1 MSALQLA
8 AAPARASLRIRGG
21 LVMILVA
28 GRGAFRATSQLAPL
42 ALAAAWGPARFGD
55 YAGAIGVSAWAMW
68 VAVSGEKA
76 ALKLLPR
83 TRRLGPDVTRLIL
96 AIGIVPVAA
105 ALFAIGAGLALSAG
119 PAVLLVLLAL
129 LWSTSLGL
137 LQVTA
142 GLHRLRGAPGHDA
155 AAFFGLAVAVAIATL
170 LTARSGWSPLTQL
183 SVISVAALMMGLV
196 ALLRLPGIGRAASLR
211 PARNRSPRRIA
222 GGVLRTCVLLG
233 LPELLGGVSVAVCY
247 LALTVTGQRTE
258 SGSFYLAAVVSGI
271 CSAAVIYLLRLGQP
285 ALSARLRGP
294 AAVRA
299 RTRAR
304 QVLGVA
310 VVISAVCAGALAVLI
325 AAGAA
330 GSGRSDGWLLLGA
343 LTVVEITLFALVT
356 FAGYLVE
363 NTNDRAP
370 RITSAAAVAG
380 LGAAALGVVVLVP
393 TTGAAGAMGAL
404 VVSLGATA
412 LAMRRGLSRFES
424 SRFEPSRFDVS
435 RPVRERA
442 ALLGFSRRRWDR
454 AHARLVRSSFADV
467 PFYRERW
474 ALDGNRTPATITGLD
489 GRLEDLAPLG
499 DPSPQPKP
507 IPTLDD
513 LAVLRDCGLW
523 HLDWRRVYARNT
535 PDGVAV
541 SLLRQRSPRLVDIV
555 VTPGQRRMVTCPR
568 HRTPGVTA

>member
-1 MSALQLA
+1 MSALPLA
-8 AAPARASLRIRGG
+8 AAPAQASLRIRGG
-21 LVMILVA
+21 LVMVLLA

-105 ALFAIGAGLALSAG
+105 ALVAIGVALALSAG
-119 PAVLLVLLAL
+119 PAALLVLLAL

-142 GLHRLRGAPGHDA
+142 GLHRLRGAAGHDA
-155 AAFFGLAVAVAIATL
+155 AAFFGLAVLVAIATL
-170 LTARSGWSPLTQL
+170 LTARSSWSPLTQL
-183 SVISVAALMMGLV
+183 SVISVAALMVGLV
-196 ALLRLPGIGRAASLR
+196 ALLRLPGIGRAARLR
-211 PARNRSPRRIA
+211 PARDQSPWRIA
-222 GGVLRTCVLLG
+222 ARVLHACVLLG
-233 LPELLGGVSVAVCY
+233 LPELLGSVSVAVCY

-258 SGSFYLAAVVSGI
+258 NGSFYLAAVVSGI
-271 CSAAVIYLLRLGQP
+271 CSAAIIYLLRLSQP
-285 ALSARLRGP
+285 AVSARLRGP
-294 AAVRA
+294 AAAHA

-304 QVLGVA
+304 RILGVA
-310 VVISAVCAGALAVLI
+310 AVISAASAGPLAVLV
-325 AAGAA
+325 ATGTA
-330 GSGRSDGWLLLGA
+330 GSDRSDGWLLLGA

-370 RITSAAAVAG
+370 RITSAAALAG
-380 LGAAALGVVVLVP
+380 LGAVALAAAVLVP
-393 TTGAAGAMGAL
+393 AAGAAGAMGAL
-404 VVSLGATA
+404 VVSLGASA
-412 LAMRRGLSRFES
+412 LAMRRGMSRLEMS
-424 SRFEPSRFDVS
+424 Q
-435 RPVRERA
+435 PVRERTA
-442 ALLGFSRRRWDR
+442 PFGFSRRRWDR
-454 AHARLVRSSFADV
+454 AYRRLVRSSFAEV

-474 ALDGNRTPATITGLD
+474 ALDGNRGPTTVAEIESRLD
-489 GRLEDLAPLG
+489 DLTPLG
-499 DPSPQPKP
+499 DRSPQPKP
-507 IPTLDD
+507 VPTLDE

-523 HLDWRRVYARNT
+523 HLDWRRVYARET
-535 PDGVAV
+535 PDGVAL

-555 VTPGQRRMVTCPR
+555 GAPAPRRLVTCPQ